1 MASNENLDIEL
12 LRSFAAIAE
21 TGSFTRTAE
30 RLSRTQ
36 STISLQ
42 VKRLEEVVGRRLLER
57 NARRVRLTDEG
68 ETVLGFARRI
78 LRLNDEC
85 LDRLGEPELA
95 GRVRLGTPEDFA
107 TAHLPGVLAAFAQ
120 HHPRVALEVTCDLTL
135 NLLERF
141 RAGEF
146 DLVLLKREP
155 QGPSAGVLVW
165 RETLVWAGRDGFA
178 LTDEEPVPLVASP
191 YPCVYRKRAVTALD
205 GIGRAWRAA
214 YTSTSLAG
222 TQAAVLAGL
231 GVTVLPRDM
240 VPRRLRV
247 LGQDSGMP
255 ALDDTEI
262 ALYRAAGALP
272 RTAER
277 LAEHMVRSLETASRL
292 DRGIVEALPV

>member
-1 MASNENLDIEL
+1 M
-12 LRSFAAIAE
+12 
-21 TGSFTRTAE
+21 
-30 RLSRTQ
+30 
-36 STISLQ
+36 
-42 VKRLEEVVGRRLLER
+42 
-57 NARRVRLTDEG
+57 
-68 ETVLGFARRI
+68 
-78 LRLNDEC
+78 
-85 LDRLGEPELA
+85 
-95 GRVRLGTPEDFA
+95 
-107 TAHLPGVLAAFAQ
+107 
-120 HHPRVALEVTCDLTL
+120 ALEVTCDLTL

>member
-1 MASNENLDIEL
+1 MAGNGTLDIEL

-30 RLSRTQ
+30 RLGRTQ

-42 VKRLEEVVGRRLLER
+42 VKRLEETVGCRLLER
-57 NARRVRLTDEG
+57 NARRVSLTGEG
-68 ETVLGFARRI
+68 ETLLGFARRI

-85 LDRLGEPELA
+85 LDRLGEPELT

-155 QGPSAGVLVW
+155 QGPSAGVRVW

-178 LTDEEPVPLVASP
+178 LTDDEPVPLVASP
-191 YPCVYRKRAVTALD
+191 YPCVYRKRATTALD
-205 GIGRAWRAA
+205 SIGRSWRAA

-222 TQAAVLAGL
+222 SQAAVLAGL

-240 VPRRLRV
+240 VPRGLRV
-247 LGQDSGMP
+247 LGSDSALP
-255 ALDDTEI
+255 DLDDTEI
-262 ALYRAAGALP
+262 ALYRAGGVLP
-272 RTAER
+272 RPAER
-277 LAEHMVRSLETASRL
+277 LAEHVIRSLETGTVNDA
-292 DRGIVEALPV
+292 